1 MEARSLHPSRVL
13 KRTLGVQSLP
23 GMSFIYSS
31 DAVYAT
37 KQTSQLK
44 QEFHTPA
51 SNTTLLARNDQK
63 IQCLWLIPTNAKK
76 ERLKK

>member
-1 MEARSLHPSRVL
+1 MRSINPH
-13 KRTLGVQSLP
+13 
-23 GMSFIYSS
+23 

-37 KQTSQLK
+37 KHTSLIK
-44 QEFHTPA
+44 AEAHTPTR
-51 SNTTLLARNDQK
+51 NTTLLARNDQK